1 MDSNGNDN
9 NHLCHCGKYGTR
21 KVDNAAAGE
30 ITTAEITGHNASTRA
45 HVKYLV
51 RVAAEAVEAVQEVRL
66 AVSILDDHLGGEP
79 TAKQNATF
87 VAWFEAE
94 LYAGGAYDRQ
104 RELDLLALW
113 RKLHPGTSPG
123 IAVNLDD
130 EPPF

>member
-1 MDSNGNDN
+1 MDSNGNDS
-9 NHLCHCGKYGTR
+9 
-21 KVDNAAAGE
+21 AAAGK

-45 HVKYLV
+45 HVKHIQKLAAA
-51 RVAAEAVEAVQEVRL
+51 AAEAEQALTL
-66 AVSILDDHLGGEP
+66 AVRILDEHLTAEP

-104 RELDLLALW
+104 RESDLLELW
-113 RKLHPGTSPG
+113 RKLHPGTWPR
-123 IAVNLDD
+123 IAVNGGD